1 MRNKR
6 TPFFSLINLS
16 VYGICGLLA
25 ACAVPQNPQGG
36 PRDTTPPKVVTM
48 IPKNLTK
55 YFKAKKITIEF
66 DEYFKLNDEF
76 KEFSISPDQEK
87 PPILKTKGKKLEIDL
102 QDTLEKNTTYTLNF
116 GKAVADV
123 NEGNVIKNLSYVF
136 STGAK
141 IDSLQLSGTVVSS
154 LTGEPELDATVFIL
168 PLNKDSLLGKKRPS
182 IYTTTDSSGRYQL
195 NNLRE
200 DYYKVYAIKEP
211 GGGGDKIYQ
220 QISDEI
226 GFRKDT
232 AHIDKNIQNYDIQI
246 FKEKATKY
254 RTVERKF
261 NLDGSMFFV
270 FNQQLKEPKISVIQ
284 TTELDK
290 DKYVSF
296 SKNNDTARVWLGKLD
311 FDSVKLEISA
321 AGKKLDT
328 ISFTRGKKDDYK
340 RELTFTDNTNDLKLS
355 PFSSY
360 TLTANFPI
368 ASADPSKITLLDDSV
383 KRTNFELVKDSVD
396 FLKYH
401 LKYPWRTKKT
411 YTIKLEPGAFTA
423 IFNTKNKAIN
433 KVFTLGSKD
442 DYGTLTLH
450 VEVPDTT
457 KSYLVEFI
465 SERMETIKSYP
476 ISKNQTIN
484 FANYPSGKYYIRVV
498 YDANNNGNWDTGN
511 VSAGL
516 QPEKIWYDPV
526 ERSLRANW
534 EREDKLIIPPPPDKP
549 TAAPFKKPGTE
560 NNNNINKNIN
570 NKNINNN
577 DNINRKFN

>member
-6 TPFFSLINLS
+6 GPFFVLMRLSFYGSLL
-16 VYGICGLLA
+16 LLA

-36 PRDTTPPKVVTM
+36 PKDTTPPKVVT
-48 IPKNLTK
+48 ITPKNLTK
-55 YFKAKKITIEF
+55 NFKEKKITITF
-66 DEYFKLNDEF
+66 DEYFKLNDQF

-87 PPILKTKGKKLEIDL
+87 QPILKVKGKKLEIDL

-123 NEGNVIKNLSYVF
+123 NENNVIKNLSYVF

-141 IDSLQLSGTVVSS
+141 IDSLQLSGTVISS

-200 DYYKVYAIKEP
+200 DYYKVYALKEQS
-211 GGGGDKIYQ
+211 GTGDKIYQ

-232 AHIDKNIQNYDIQI
+232 VHINKNIQNYDIQV

-254 RTVERKF
+254 RTIDRKF

-270 FNQQLKEPKISVIQ
+270 FNQKLKNPKINVIQ
-284 TTELDK
+284 PAELDK
-290 DKYVSF
+290 EKYVSF

-311 FDSVKLEISA
+311 FDSVKLEISN
-321 AGKKLDT
+321 AGKILDA

-340 RELTFTDNTNDLKLS
+340 REITLTDNTNDLKLS
-355 PFSSY
+355 PFKLY

-368 ASADPSKITLLDDSV
+368 TNVDQTKVTLLEDSV
-383 KRTNFELVKDSVD
+383 RRTNFELIKDSVD
-396 FLKYH
+396 FLKYYI
-401 LKYPWRTKKT
+401 KYPWQTKRN
-411 YTIKLEPGAFTA
+411 YTIKLEPGAVTA
-423 IFNTKNKAIN
+423 IFNTKNKLLN
-433 KVFTLGSKD
+433 KVFTLGSRD
-442 DYGTLTLH
+442 DYGSLTLH

-457 KSYLVEFI
+457 KSYLVDFM
-465 SERMETIKSYP
+465 SEQKEIIKSYP
-476 ISKNQTIN
+476 IRKNQTIN
-484 FANYPSGKYYIRVV
+484 FANYPSGKYFIRVV
-498 YDANNNGNWDTGN
+498 YDANTNGEWDTGN
-511 VSAGL
+511 VAAGL

-534 EREDKLIIPPPPDKP
+534 EREDKLVIPPPPEKP
-549 TAAPFKKPGTE
+549 TPAPTPLKKP
-560 NNNNINKNIN
+560 IKQIN
-570 NKNINNN
+570 NT
-577 DNINRKFN
+577 NINRRPNNR

>member
-6 TPFFSLINLS
+6 SPFYRIMNIAVFGVISLIM
-16 VYGICGLLA
+16 

-36 PRDTTPPKVVTM
+36 PKDTTPPKVVLMT
-48 IPKNLTK
+48 PKNLTK
-55 YFKAKKITIEF
+55 NFTAKKIIIEF

-76 KEFSISPDQEK
+76 KEFNISPDQEK

-136 STGAK
+136 STGPK
-141 IDSLQLSGTVVSS
+141 IDSLQLSGTVISS
-154 LTGEPELDATVFIL
+154 LTGIPELDATVFIL

-200 DYYKVYAIKEP
+200 DDYKVYALKEQS
-211 GGGGDKIYQ
+211 GGGDKIYQ

-232 AHIDKNIQNYDIQI
+232 VHINKNIQNYDLQV
-246 FKEKATKY
+246 FKEKASKY
-254 RTVERKF
+254 RTVDRKF
-261 NLDGSMFFV
+261 NLDGSMYFI
-270 FNQQLKEPKISVIQ
+270 FNQRLKNPTINVIQ
-284 TTELDK
+284 PAPLNK

-296 SKNNDTARVWLGKLD
+296 SKNNDTANVWLGKLD
-311 FDSVKLEISA
+311 FDSVKLEISD

-340 RELTFTDNTNDLKLS
+340 RELTFTDNTSDLKLS
-355 PFSSY
+355 PFKSY
-360 TLTANFPI
+360 TLTANFPLTGV
-368 ASADPSKITLLDDSV
+368 DQTKINLLEDSI
-383 KRTNFELVKDSVD
+383 KRTNFEIIKDSVN
-396 FLKYH
+396 FLKYYI
-401 LKYPWRTKKT
+401 KYPWQTKRT
-411 YTIKLEPGAFTA
+411 YNIKIEPGAFTA
-423 IFNTKNKAIN
+423 IFNTKNKLIN
-433 KVFTLGSKD
+433 KSFTLGSKD
-442 DYGTLTLH
+442 DYGSLILH

-465 SERMETIKSYP
+465 TEQKETIKTYP
-476 ISKNQTIN
+476 IKKNQTIN
-484 FANYPSGKYYIRVV
+484 FANYPSGKYFIRVI
-498 YDANNNGNWDTGN
+498 YDANNNDEWDTGN
-511 VSAGL
+511 VSARL

-534 EREDKLIIPPPPDKP
+534 EREDKLTIPPPPEKP
-549 TAAPFKKPGTE
+549 TPPPITVKPPVKET
-560 NNNNINKNIN
+560 NNNL
-570 NKNINNN
+570 
-577 DNINRKFN
+577 NRRFN